1 MPSLTLE
8 MDVYGKQYTA
18 REDRNTKQY
27 QKKLQ
32 MDYKNRPKEKLWV
45 LLDLQNHKQ
54 TLCEEAPFTTVFMG
68 DQV

>member
-1 MPSLTLE
+1 MAMPSLALE

-32 MDYKNRPKEKLWV
+32 MNYKKEVKR
-45 LLDLQNHKQ
+45 
-54 TLCEEAPFTTVFMG
+54 ETVGSIGFSKS
-68 DQV
+68 QANFI